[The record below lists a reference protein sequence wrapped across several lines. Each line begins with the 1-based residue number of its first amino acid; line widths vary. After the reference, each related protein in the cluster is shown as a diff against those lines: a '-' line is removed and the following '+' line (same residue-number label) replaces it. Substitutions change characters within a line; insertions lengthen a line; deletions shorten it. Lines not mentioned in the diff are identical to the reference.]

1 MKISAMADTSDLT
14 SRLSAFASV
23 VGAETS
29 QAVKQ
34 FARKACIY
42 LAVETQPF
50 GKDAS
55 AQAKGE
61 TAVASDIYKVY
72 LPATGY
78 KFNKMARQIN
88 DNYNAKRGKASPDAS
103 SKFQDRLTRYQ
114 IENNT
119 GALTRIAASMKF
131 RDVALDTFD
140 RQRHRDR
147 RGPRGTVRPGK
158 QQLVIGAE
166 EELEKY
172 VEYTQK
178 KVGLTKA
185 GWAKCAELIKL
196 NRVSSSTREL
206 PAWITRNMYRAT
218 GIVVDLS
225 DHKENP
231 KVHMTNTTPWTSNV
245 LSPSAAKSALDLAR
259 KNFIEYMNTTIKK
272 TLRNQVKLKGA

>member
-1 MKISAMADTSDLT
+1 MADTSDLT
-14 SRLSAFASV
+14 NRLSAFAEI

-29 QAVKQ
+29 QALKQ

-50 GKDAS
+50 GKDAT

-61 TAVASDIYKVY
+61 TAVARDIYKVY

-78 KFNKMARQIN
+78 KFNKMATRIAE
-88 DNYNAKRGKASPDAS
+88 NYNAKQGNSNPAAT

-140 RQRHRDR
+140 RQIHRDR
-147 RGPRGTVRPGK
+147 RGPRGRVRPGK

-166 EELEKY
+166 DQLEKY

-196 NRVSSSTREL
+196 KRVSSSTREL

-218 GIVVDLS
+218 GTIVDLS
-225 DHKENP
+225 NDKVNP

-245 LSPSAAKSALDLAR
+245 LSPTSAQNALDLAR
-259 KNFIEYMNTTIKK
+259 NNFVEYMNITIKK